1 MVVDLLADVVI
12 YPDGRFEV
20 VDLDELAQAYDK
32 SLLTA
37 GQMHECLESLD
48 RLIKIINEGR
58 LSELYLPL
66 EIQISK
72 ERNNVH

>member
-1 MVVDLLADVVI
+1 MVV

-20 VDLDELAQAYDK
+20 VDLDELAEAYDK
-32 SLLTA
+32 GLLTA

-48 RLIKIINEGR
+48 RLIKIINEEK

-66 EIQISK
+66 ELQISNHRLSARK
-72 ERNNVH
+72 E